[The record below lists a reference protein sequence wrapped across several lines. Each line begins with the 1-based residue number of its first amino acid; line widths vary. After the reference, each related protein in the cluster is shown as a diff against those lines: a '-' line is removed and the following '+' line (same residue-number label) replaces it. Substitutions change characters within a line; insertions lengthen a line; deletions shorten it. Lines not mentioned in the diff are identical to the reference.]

1 MIQSSL
7 YRALNKG
14 FDYQILACKDFKESE
29 LAKEVISY
37 FKPNTKAILFPEFRA
52 KKNDDLRSF
61 FEEFLQLLG
70 GLREFYQALENKQEA
85 IIIAPISALLHPLPK
100 KELLESFKITLL
112 EKYNL
117 KDLKDKL
124 FYYGYE
130 ILDLVEVEGEAS
142 FRGDI
147 VDIYAPNSKAYRL
160 SFFDTECES
169 IKEFDPTTQMSLKED
184 LLEIE
189 IPPTLFSLDEPSY
202 KDLKTKVEQSPL
214 NSFSK
219 DLTSFGLWFLGE
231 KANDLLHAYKSVIS
245 PKALEEIQELASLNE
260 LDCERFKSLKVL
272 ENAQGYEDLE
282 IHAHALEGFIALHSN
297 HKITLLAPNKTI
309 LDNVLGTIKKS
320 NMDNVL
326 GTIEK
331 SNMECVIAPFV
342 LNFKTPDGIFISL
355 NSFER
360 KKKRQKSKLALN
372 ELNPGEWVVHDDYG
386 VGVFSQLVQHSVL
399 GSKRDFLEIAY
410 LGEDKLL
417 LPVENLHLIARY
429 VAQSDSVPVKDRL
442 GKGSFLKL
450 KAKVRTKLLEIAGKI
465 IELAAERN
473 LILGKK
479 MDTHLAE
486 LEVFKSHAGF
496 EYTSDQEKAIAE
508 ISKDLSSKRVMDRLL
523 SGDVGF
529 GKTEVAMHAI
539 FCAFLNGF
547 QSVLVVPT
555 TLLAHQHFE
564 TLRARFE
571 NFGVKVARLD
581 RYASEKN
588 KLLKAV
594 ELGLIDVLVGTHA
607 ILGAKF
613 KNLGLVVVDEEHKF
627 GVKQKEALKELS
639 KSVHFLS
646 MSATPIPRTLNM
658 ALSQIKSISSLKTPP
673 TDRKPSRT
681 FLKEK
686 NDELLKE
693 IIYRELR
700 RNGQIFYI
708 HNHIASISKVK
719 TKLENLIP
727 KLKIA
732 ILHSQINAN
741 KSEEIMLEF
750 AKGNYQVLLCTSIV
764 ESGIHLPN
772 ANTIIID
779 NAQNFGLADLHQL
792 RGRVG
797 RGKKEGFCYFLIE
810 DQKSLNEQA
819 LKRLLALEKNS
830 YLGSGESIAYH
841 DLEIRGGGNLLGQD
855 QSGHI
860 KNIGYALYT
869 RMLEDAIYELSGGKK
884 RLEKSVEIQLGVS
897 AFLNPE
903 LIASDSLRL
912 DLYRRLSLC
921 ENVDE
926 VGQIHEE
933 IEDRFG
939 KIDDL
944 SAQFLQI
951 ITLKILAN
959 QLGILKLSNFNQNIT
974 LTYSDEKKESLK
986 APSKDDNDILETL
999 LKHLRAQ
1006 ISLKQR

>member
-14 FDYQILACKDFKESE
+14 FDYQILACKDFKESK

-37 FKPNTKAILFPEFRA
+37 FKPNIKAVLFPEFRA

-70 GLREFYQALENKQEA
+70 GLREFYQALENKQET

-147 VDIYAPNSKAYRL
+147 VDIYVPNSKAYRL

-169 IKEFDPTTQMSLKED
+169 IKELDPTTQMSLKED

-231 KANDLLHAYKSVIS
+231 KAQDLLSVYKSIIS
-245 PKALEEIQELASLNE
+245 PRALEEIQELASLNE
-260 LDCERFKSLKVL
+260 LDDERFKFLKVL

-309 LDNVLGTIKKS
+309 LDNAVS
-320 NMDNVL
+320 A
-326 GTIEK
+326 IEK
-331 SNMECVIAPFV
+331 SSMECVIAPFV
-342 LNFKTPDGIFISL
+342 LNFKTPDRIFISL

-360 KKKRQKSKLALN
+360 KKKYRKSKLALN
-372 ELNPGEWVVHDDYG
+372 ELNAGEWVVHDDYG

-479 MDTHLAE
+479 MDVHLAE

-508 ISKDLSSKRVMDRLL
+508 ISKDLSSHRVMDRLL

-547 QSVLVVPT
+547 QSALVVPT
-555 TLLAHQHFE
+555 TLLAHQHFK

-594 ELGLIDVLVGTHA
+594 GLGLVDVLVGTHA
-607 ILGAKF
+607 VLGAKF

-658 ALSQIKSISSLKTPP
+658 ALSQIKGISSLKTPP

-719 TKLENLIP
+719 TKLEELIP

-732 ILHSQINAN
+732 ILHSQINASE
-741 KSEEIMLEF
+741 SEEIMLEF

-921 ENVDE
+921 ENTDE

-959 QLGILKLSNFNQNIT
+959 QLGIIKLSNFNQNIT
-974 LTYSDEKKESLK
+974 ITYSDEKKESLK

-1006 ISLKQR
+1006 ISLKRR

>member
-7 YRALNKG
+7 YRALNKD

-37 FKPNTKAILFPEFRA
+37 FKPHIKAVLFPEFRA

-70 GLREFYQALENKQEA
+70 GLREFYQALENKQET

-169 IKEFDPTTQMSLKED
+169 IKELDPTTQMSLKED

-231 KANDLLHAYKSVIS
+231 KAQDLLSVYKSVIS
-245 PKALEEIQELASLNE
+245 PRALEEIQELASLNE
-260 LDCERFKSLKVL
+260 LDYERFKFLKVL

-309 LDNVLGTIKKS
+309 LDNAISAL
-320 NMDNVL
+320 
-326 GTIEK
+326 EK
-331 SNMECVIAPFV
+331 SSMECVIAPFV

-429 VAQSDSVPVKDRL
+429 VAQSDSVPAKDRL

-450 KAKVRTKLLEIAGKI
+450 KVKVRTKLLEIAGKI

-479 MDTHLAE
+479 MDVHLAE

-508 ISKDLSSKRVMDRLL
+508 ISKDLSSHRVMDRLL

-547 QSVLVVPT
+547 QSALVVPT

-594 ELGLIDVLVGTHA
+594 ELGLVDVLVGTHA

-658 ALSQIKSISSLKTPP
+658 ALSQIKGISSLKTPP

-741 KSEEIMLEF
+741 ESEEIMLEF

-921 ENVDE
+921 ENTDE

-959 QLGILKLSNFNQNIT
+959 QLGIIKLSNFNQNIT

-1006 ISLKQR
+1006 ISLKRR

>member
-37 FKPNTKAILFPEFRA
+37 FNPNTKAILFPEFRA

-70 GLREFYQALENKQEA
+70 GLREFYQALENKQET

-147 VDIYAPNSKAYRL
+147 VDIYIPNSKAYRL

-169 IKEFDPTTQMSLKED
+169 IKELDPTTQMSLKED

-245 PKALEEIQELASLNE
+245 PRALEEIQELASLNE
-260 LDCERFKSLKVL
+260 LDYERFKLLKVL

-309 LDNVLGTIKKS
+309 LDNVLGA
-320 NMDNVL
+320 
-326 GTIEK
+326 IEK
-331 SNMECVIAPFV
+331 SSIQCVIAPFV
-342 LNFKTPDGIFISL
+342 LNFKTPDRIFISL

-429 VAQSDSVPVKDRL
+429 VAQSDSVPIKDRL

-450 KAKVRTKLLEIAGKI
+450 KAKVKTKLLEIASKI

-547 QSVLVVPT
+547 QSALVVPT

-594 ELGLIDVLVGTHA
+594 ELGQVDALIGTHA
-607 ILGAKF
+607 ILGTKF

-658 ALSQIKSISSLKTPP
+658 ALSQIKGISSLKTPP

-693 IIYRELR
+693 IIHRELR

-830 YLGSGESIAYH
+830 YLGSGESVAYH

-959 QLGILKLSNFNQNIT
+959 QLGIIKLSNFNQNIT
-974 LTYSDEKKESLK
+974 ITYSDEKKESLK

-1006 ISLKQR
+1006 ISLKRR

>member
-14 FDYQILACKDFKESE
+14 FDYQILACKDFKESK

-37 FKPNTKAILFPEFRA
+37 FKPHTKAILFPEFRA

-70 GLREFYQALENKQEA
+70 GLREFYQALENKQET
-85 IIIAPISALLHPLPK
+85 IIVAPISALLHPLPK

-169 IKEFDPTTQMSLKED
+169 IKELDPTTQMSLKED
-184 LLEIE
+184 LSEIE

-231 KANDLLHAYKSVIS
+231 KAQDLLSVYKSVIS
-245 PKALEEIQELASLNE
+245 PRALEEIQELASLNE
-260 LDCERFKSLKVL
+260 LDYERFKFLKVL

-309 LDNVLGTIKKS
+309 LDNAISAL
-320 NMDNVL
+320 
-326 GTIEK
+326 EK
-331 SNMECVIAPFV
+331 SSMECVIAPFV

-429 VAQSDSVPVKDRL
+429 VAQSDSVPAKDRL

-450 KAKVRTKLLEIAGKI
+450 KVKVRTKLLEIAGKI

-479 MDTHLAE
+479 MDVHLAE

-508 ISKDLSSKRVMDRLL
+508 ISKDLSSHRVMDRLL

-547 QSVLVVPT
+547 QSALVVPT

-594 ELGLIDVLVGTHA
+594 ELGLVDVLVGTHA

-658 ALSQIKSISSLKTPP
+658 ALSQIKGISSLKTPP

-741 KSEEIMLEF
+741 ESEEIMLEF

-959 QLGILKLSNFNQNIT
+959 QLGIIKLSNFNQNIT
-974 LTYSDEKKESLK
+974 ITYSDEKKESLK

-1006 ISLKQR
+1006 ISLKRH

>member
-14 FDYQILACKDFKESE
+14 FDYQILACKDFKESR

-70 GLREFYQALENKQEA
+70 GLREFYQALENKQET

-147 VDIYAPNSKAYRL
+147 VDIYVPNSKAYRL

-189 IPPTLFSLDEPSY
+189 VPPTLFSLDEPSY

-231 KANDLLHAYKSVIS
+231 KAQDLLSVYKSVIS
-245 PKALEEIQELASLNE
+245 PRALEEIQELASLNE
-260 LDCERFKSLKVL
+260 LDCECFKFLKVL

-282 IHAHALEGFIALHSN
+282 IHAHALEGFIALHSH

-309 LDNVLGTIKKS
+309 LDNAIS
-320 NMDNVL
+320 A
-326 GTIEK
+326 IEK
-331 SNMECVIAPFV
+331 SSMECVIAPFV

-372 ELNPGEWVVHDDYG
+372 ELNLGEWVVHDDYG

-429 VAQSDSVPVKDRL
+429 VAQSDSVPAKDRL

-450 KAKVRTKLLEIAGKI
+450 KAKVRTKLLEIASKI

-479 MDTHLAE
+479 MDVHLAE

-508 ISKDLSSKRVMDRLL
+508 ISMDLSSKRVMDRLL

-547 QSVLVVPT
+547 QSALVVPT

-594 ELGLIDVLVGTHA
+594 ELGLVDVLVGTHA

-658 ALSQIKSISSLKTPP
+658 ALSQIKGISSLKTPP

-693 IIYRELR
+693 IIHRELR

-719 TKLENLIP
+719 TKLEELIP

-779 NAQNFGLADLHQL
+779 NVQNFGLADLHQL

-921 ENVDE
+921 EDVDE

-933 IEDRFG
+933 IEYRFG

-974 LTYSDEKKESLK
+974 LTYSDENKESLK

-1006 ISLKQR
+1006 ISLKRR

>member
-231 KANDLLHAYKSVIS
+231 KANDLLHTYKSIIS

-260 LDCERFKSLKVL
+260 LDGERFKSLKVL

-282 IHAHALEGFIALHSN
+282 IHAHALEGFIALHSH

-309 LDNVLGTIKKS
+309 LDNAISALERSSI
-320 NMDNVL
+320 
-326 GTIEK
+326 
-331 SNMECVIAPFV
+331 ECVIAPFV

-429 VAQSDSVPVKDRL
+429 VAQSDSVPAKDRL

-479 MDTHLAE
+479 MDVHLAE
-486 LEVFKSHAGF
+486 LEIFKSHAGF
-496 EYTSDQEKAIAE
+496 EYTSDQEKSIAE

-547 QSVLVVPT
+547 QSALVVPT

-594 ELGLIDVLVGTHA
+594 ELGLVDVLVGTHA
-607 ILGAKF
+607 ILGTKF

-658 ALSQIKSISSLKTPP
+658 ALSQIKGISSLKTPP

-693 IIYRELR
+693 IIHRELR

-719 TKLENLIP
+719 TKLEGLIP

-741 KSEEIMLEF
+741 ESEEIMLEF

-959 QLGILKLSNFNQNIT
+959 QLGIIKLSNFNQNIT
-974 LTYSDEKKESLK
+974 ITYSDEKKESLK

-1006 ISLKQR
+1006 ISLKRR

>member
-37 FKPNTKAILFPEFRA
+37 FKPNTKAVLFPEFRA

-70 GLREFYQALENKQEA
+70 DLREFYQALENKQET

-147 VDIYAPNSKAYRL
+147 VDIYVPNSKAYRL

-231 KANDLLHAYKSVIS
+231 KAQDLLSVYKSVIS
-245 PKALEEIQELASLNE
+245 PRALEEVQELASLNE
-260 LDCERFKSLKVL
+260 LDDERFKFLKVL

-309 LDNVLGTIKKS
+309 L
-320 NMDNVL
+320 DNVL

-399 GSKRDFLEIAY
+399 GNKRDFLEIAY

-450 KAKVRTKLLEIAGKI
+450 KAKVRTKLLEIASKI

-479 MDTHLAE
+479 MDVHLAE
-486 LEVFKSHAGF
+486 LEVFKSRAGF

-508 ISKDLSSKRVMDRLL
+508 ISKDLSSHRVMDRLL

-547 QSVLVVPT
+547 QSALVVPT

-581 RYASEKN
+581 RYIKTSEKN

-594 ELGLIDVLVGTHA
+594 ELGLVDVLVGTHA

-658 ALSQIKSISSLKTPP
+658 ALSQIKGISSLKTPP

-741 KSEEIMLEF
+741 ESEEIMLEF

-1006 ISLKQR
+1006 ISLKRR

>member
-14 FDYQILACKDFKESE
+14 FDYQILACKDFKESK

-37 FKPNTKAILFPEFRA
+37 FKPNIKAVLFPEFRA

-70 GLREFYQALENKQEA
+70 GLREFYQALENKQET

-147 VDIYAPNSKAYRL
+147 VDIYIPNSKAYRL

-231 KANDLLHAYKSVIS
+231 KAQDLLSVYKSVIS
-245 PKALEEIQELASLNE
+245 PRALEEIQELASLNE
-260 LDCERFKSLKVL
+260 LDGERFKLLKVL

-309 LDNVLGTIKKS
+309 LDNVLGALERS
-320 NMDNVL
+320 N
-326 GTIEK
+326 I
-331 SNMECVIAPFV
+331 ECVIAPFV

-429 VAQSDSVPVKDRL
+429 VAQSDSVPAKDRL

-450 KAKVRTKLLEIAGKI
+450 KAKVRTKLLEIASKI

-479 MDTHLAE
+479 MDVHLAE

-547 QSVLVVPT
+547 QSALVVPT

-594 ELGLIDVLVGTHA
+594 ELGQVDVLVGTHA

-658 ALSQIKSISSLKTPP
+658 ALSQIKGISSLKIPP

-693 IIYRELR
+693 IIHRELR

-719 TKLENLIP
+719 TKLEELIP

-741 KSEEIMLEF
+741 ESEEIMLEF

-959 QLGILKLSNFNQNIT
+959 QLGIIKLSNFNQNIT

-1006 ISLKQR
+1006 ISLKRR

>member
-14 FDYQILACKDFKESE
+14 FDYQILACKDFKESK

-37 FKPNTKAILFPEFRA
+37 FKPNIKAILFPEFRA

-70 GLREFYQALENKQEA
+70 ALREFYQALENKQEV

-147 VDIYAPNSKAYRL
+147 VDIYIPNSKAYRL
-160 SFFDTECES
+160 SFFDAECES
-169 IKEFDPTTQMSLKED
+169 IKELDPTTQMSLKED

-231 KANDLLHAYKSVIS
+231 KAQDLLSVYKGVIS
-245 PKALEEIQELASLNE
+245 PRALEEIQELASLNE
-260 LDCERFKSLKVL
+260 LDDERFKFLKVL

-297 HKITLLAPNKTI
+297 RKITLLAPNKTI
-309 LDNVLGTIKKS
+309 LDNAVSALDAGS
-320 NMDNVL
+320 
-326 GTIEK
+326 
-331 SNMECVIAPFV
+331 MECVIAPFV
-342 LNFKTPDGIFISL
+342 LNFKTPDRIFISL

-372 ELNPGEWVVHDDYG
+372 ELNAGEWVVHDDYG
-386 VGVFSQLVQHSVL
+386 VGVFSQLIQHSVL

-479 MDTHLAE
+479 MDVHLAE

-508 ISKDLSSKRVMDRLL
+508 ISRDLSSHRVMDRLL

-547 QSVLVVPT
+547 QSALVVPT

-581 RYASEKN
+581 RYIKTSEKN

-594 ELGLIDVLVGTHA
+594 ELGQVDALIGTHA

-613 KNLGLVVVDEEHKF
+613 KNLGLMVVDEEHKF

-658 ALSQIKSISSLKTPP
+658 ALSQIKGISSLKTPP

-719 TKLENLIP
+719 TKLEELIP

-732 ILHSQINAN
+732 ILHSQINASE
-741 KSEEIMLEF
+741 SEEIMLEF

-841 DLEIRGGGNLLGQD
+841 DLEIVGGGNLLGQD

-959 QLGILKLSNFNQNIT
+959 QLGIIKLSNFNQNIT

-999 LKHLRAQ
+999 LKHLHAQ
-1006 ISLKQR
+1006 ISLKRR

>member
-37 FKPNTKAILFPEFRA
+37 FKPNIKAVLFPEFRA

-70 GLREFYQALENKQEA
+70 GLREFYQALENKQEV

-130 ILDLVEVEGEAS
+130 IVDLVEVEGEAS

-184 LLEIE
+184 WLEIE

-202 KDLKTKVEQSPL
+202 KDLKAKVEQSPF

-219 DLTSFGLWFLGE
+219 DLISFGLWFLEE
-231 KANDLLHAYKSVIS
+231 KANDLLYAYKSVIS

-260 LDCERFKSLKVL
+260 LDCERFKLLKVL
-272 ENAQGYEDLE
+272 ENPQGYEDLE
-282 IHAHALEGFIALHSN
+282 IHVHALEGFIALHSN
-297 HKITLLAPNKTI
+297 RKITLLAPNKTI
-309 LDNVLGTIKKS
+309 LDNAVSAL
-320 NMDNVL
+320 
-326 GTIEK
+326 EK
-331 SNMECVIAPFV
+331 SNIECVIAPFV

-450 KAKVRTKLLEIAGKI
+450 KAKVRAKLLEIAGKI

-547 QSVLVVPT
+547 QSALVVPT

-581 RYASEKN
+581 RYASGKN

-594 ELGLIDVLVGTHA
+594 ELGLVDVLVGTHA
-607 ILGAKF
+607 VLGAKF

-658 ALSQIKSISSLKTPP
+658 ALSQIKGISSLKTPP

-719 TKLENLIP
+719 TNLEGLIP

-732 ILHSQINAN
+732 ILHSQISAN
-741 KSEEIMLEF
+741 ESEEIMLEF
-750 AKGNYQVLLCTSIV
+750 AKGSYQVLLCTSIV

-830 YLGSGESIAYH
+830 YLGSGESVAYH

-912 DLYRRLSLC
+912 DLYSRLSLC
-921 ENVDE
+921 ENTDE

-959 QLGILKLSNFNQNIT
+959 QLGIIKLSNFNQNIT
-974 LTYSDEKKESLK
+974 ITYSGEKKESLK

-1006 ISLKQR
+1006 ISLKRH

>member
-7 YRALNKG
+7 YGALNKG

-147 VDIYAPNSKAYRL
+147 VDIYVPNSKAYRL
-160 SFFDTECES
+160 SFFDMECES

-184 LLEIE
+184 LLGIE
-189 IPPTLFSLDEPSY
+189 IPPTLFSLNEQSY

-245 PKALEEIQELASLNE
+245 PKALEEIQELTSLNE
-260 LDCERFKSLKVL
+260 LDYERFKFLKIL
-272 ENAQGYEDLE
+272 ENPQGYEDLE
-282 IHAHALEGFIALHSN
+282 IHAHALESFIALHSN
-297 HKITLLAPNKTI
+297 RKITLLAPNKTI
-309 LDNVLGTIKKS
+309 LDNAISAL
-320 NMDNVL
+320 
-326 GTIEK
+326 EK
-331 SNMECVIAPFV
+331 SHIECVIAPFV

-372 ELNPGEWVVHDDYG
+372 ELNAGEWVVHDDYG

-429 VAQSDSVPVKDRL
+429 VAQSDSVPIKDRL

-450 KAKVRTKLLEIAGKI
+450 KAKVKTKLLEIAGKI

-486 LEVFKSHAGF
+486 LEVFKMHAGF

-508 ISKDLSSKRVMDRLL
+508 ILKDLSSKRVMDRLL

-547 QSVLVVPT
+547 QSALVVPT

-658 ALSQIKSISSLKTPP
+658 ALSQIKGISSLKIPP

-693 IIYRELR
+693 IIHRELR

-719 TKLENLIP
+719 TKLEDLIP

-732 ILHSQINAN
+732 ILHSQINAHE
-741 KSEEIMLEF
+741 SEEIMLEF

-884 RLEKSVEIQLGVS
+884 RLEKSVEIQLSVS

-921 ENVDE
+921 ENTDE

-959 QLGILKLSNFNQNIT
+959 QLGIIKLSNFNQNIT
-974 LTYSDEKKESLK
+974 ITYSDEKKESLK

-1006 ISLKQR
+1006 ISLKRH

>member
-70 GLREFYQALENKQEA
+70 GLREFYQVLENKQEA

-130 ILDLVEVEGEAS
+130 IVDLVEVEGEAS

-160 SFFDTECES
+160 SFFDMECES

-189 IPPTLFSLDEPSY
+189 IPPTLFSLNEQSY

-231 KANDLLHAYKSVIS
+231 KANDLLYAYKSVIS
-245 PKALEEIQELASLNE
+245 PRALEEIQELASLNE
-260 LDCERFKSLKVL
+260 LDGERFKFLKVL
-272 ENAQGYEDLE
+272 ENPQGYEDLE
-282 IHAHALEGFIALHSN
+282 IHAHALESFIALHSN

-309 LDNVLGTIKKS
+309 LDNAISAL
-320 NMDNVL
+320 
-326 GTIEK
+326 EK
-331 SNMECVIAPFV
+331 SHIECVIAPFV

-355 NSFER
+355 NSFEK

-372 ELNPGEWVVHDDYG
+372 ELNAGEWVVHDDYG

-429 VAQSDSVPVKDRL
+429 VAQSDSVPIKDRL

-450 KAKVRTKLLEIAGKI
+450 KAKVKTKLLEIASKI

-508 ISKDLSSKRVMDRLL
+508 ISKDLSSHKVMDRLL

-547 QSVLVVPT
+547 QSALVVPT

-658 ALSQIKSISSLKTPP
+658 ALSQIKGISSLKIPP

-719 TKLENLIP
+719 TKLEELIP

-741 KSEEIMLEF
+741 ESEEIMLEF

-884 RLEKSVEIQLGVS
+884 RLEKSVEIQLSVS

-903 LIASDSLRL
+903 LIGSDSLRL

-921 ENVDE
+921 ENIDE

-959 QLGILKLSNFNQNIT
+959 QLGIIKLSNFNQNIT
-974 LTYSDEKKESLK
+974 ITYSDEKKEGLK

-1006 ISLKQR
+1006 IPLKRH

>member
-29 LAKEVISY
+29 LAKEVINY

-202 KDLKTKVEQSPL
+202 KDLKAKVEQSPL

-219 DLTSFGLWFLGE
+219 DLTSFGLWFLDE
-231 KANDLLHAYKSVIS
+231 KAQDLLSVYKSIIS
-245 PKALEEIQELASLNE
+245 PRALEEIQELAGLNE
-260 LDCERFKSLKVL
+260 LNDERFKFLKVL

-282 IHAHALEGFIALHSN
+282 IHAHALEGFITLHSN
-297 HKITLLAPNKTI
+297 RKITLLAPNKTI
-309 LDNVLGTIKKS
+309 LDNAISTLERSSI
-320 NMDNVL
+320 
-326 GTIEK
+326 
-331 SNMECVIAPFV
+331 ECVIAPFV

-450 KAKVRTKLLEIAGKI
+450 KTKVRAKLLEIAGKI

-486 LEVFKSHAGF
+486 LEIFKSQAGF

-547 QSVLVVPT
+547 QSALVVPT

-564 TLRARFE
+564 TLRTRFE

-594 ELGLIDVLVGTHA
+594 ELGLVDALIGTHA

-658 ALSQIKSISSLKTPP
+658 ALSQIKGISSLKTPP

-732 ILHSQINAN
+732 ILHSQINAYE
-741 KSEEIMLEF
+741 SEEIMLEF

-810 DQKSLNEQA
+810 DQKSLNDQA

-959 QLGILKLSNFNQNIT
+959 QLGIIKLSNFNQNIT
-974 LTYSDEKKESLK
+974 ITYSDEHKESLK

-1006 ISLKQR
+1006 ISLK

>member
-7 YRALNKG
+7 YEALNKG

-160 SFFDTECES
+160 SFFDAECES

-189 IPPTLFSLDEPSY
+189 IPPTLFSLNEPSY

-231 KANDLLHAYKSVIS
+231 KAHDLLHAYKSVIS
-245 PKALEEIQELASLNE
+245 PKALEEIQELVSLNE
-260 LDCERFKSLKVL
+260 LDNERFKFLKVL

-282 IHAHALEGFIALHSN
+282 IHAHALESFIALHSN
-297 HKITLLAPNKTI
+297 RKITLLAPNKTI
-309 LDNVLGTIKKS
+309 LDNAISAL
-320 NMDNVL
+320 
-326 GTIEK
+326 EK
-331 SNMECVIAPFV
+331 SHIECVIAPFV

-372 ELNPGEWVVHDDYG
+372 ELNAGEWVVHDDYG

-410 LGEDKLL
+410 WGEDKLL

-429 VAQSDSVPVKDRL
+429 VAQSDSVPTKDRL

-450 KAKVRTKLLEIAGKI
+450 KAKVKTKLLEIAGKI

-479 MDTHLAE
+479 MDVHLAE

-547 QSVLVVPT
+547 QSALVVPT

-658 ALSQIKSISSLKTPP
+658 ALSQIKGISSLKIPP

-719 TKLENLIP
+719 TNLEELIP

-741 KSEEIMLEF
+741 ESEETMLEF
-750 AKGNYQVLLCTSIV
+750 AKGSYQVLLCTSIV

-884 RLEKSVEIQLGVS
+884 RLEKSVEIQLSVS

-921 ENVDE
+921 ENIDE

-944 SAQFLQI
+944 STQFLQI

-959 QLGILKLSNFNQNIT
+959 QLGIIKLSNFNQNIT
-974 LTYSDEKKESLK
+974 IAYSDEKKESLK

-999 LKHLRAQ
+999 LKHLHAQ
-1006 ISLKQR
+1006 ISLKWR

>member
-160 SFFDTECES
+160 SFFDMECES

-184 LLEIE
+184 LLEVE
-189 IPPTLFSLDEPSY
+189 IPPTLFSLNEQSY

-245 PKALEEIQELASLNE
+245 PRALEEIQELASLNE
-260 LDCERFKSLKVL
+260 LDNERFKFLKVL
-272 ENAQGYEDLE
+272 ENPQGYEDLE
-282 IHAHALEGFIALHSN
+282 IHAHALESFIALHSN
-297 HKITLLAPNKTI
+297 RKITLLAPNKTI
-309 LDNVLGTIKKS
+309 LDNAISAL
-320 NMDNVL
+320 
-326 GTIEK
+326 EK
-331 SNMECVIAPFV
+331 SHIECVIAPFV
-342 LNFKTPDGIFISL
+342 LNFKTPDEIFISL

-372 ELNPGEWVVHDDYG
+372 ELNAGEWVVHDDYG

-429 VAQSDSVPVKDRL
+429 VAQSDSVPTKDRL

-450 KAKVRTKLLEIAGKI
+450 KAKVKTKLLEIASKI

-547 QSVLVVPT
+547 QSALVVPT

-594 ELGLIDVLVGTHA
+594 ELGLVDVLVGTHA

-658 ALSQIKSISSLKTPP
+658 ALSQIKGISSLKIPP

-693 IIYRELR
+693 IIHRELR

-719 TKLENLIP
+719 TKLEDLIP

-732 ILHSQINAN
+732 ILHSQINAHE
-741 KSEEIMLEF
+741 SEEIMLEF

-810 DQKSLNEQA
+810 DQKNLNEQA

-884 RLEKSVEIQLGVS
+884 RLEKSVEIQLSVS

-921 ENVDE
+921 ENTDE

-959 QLGILKLSNFNQNIT
+959 QLGIIKLSNFNQNIIM
-974 LTYSDEKKESLK
+974 TYSDEKKESLK

-999 LKHLRAQ
+999 LKHLHAQ
-1006 ISLKQR
+1006 ISLKRH

>member
-7 YRALNKG
+7 YGALNKG
-14 FDYQILACKDFKESE
+14 FDYQILACKDFKESK

-70 GLREFYQALENKQEA
+70 GLREFYQALENKQET

-130 ILDLVEVEGEAS
+130 IVDLVEVEGEAS

-184 LLEIE
+184 WLEIE

-219 DLTSFGLWFLGE
+219 DLTSFGLWFLEE

-260 LDCERFKSLKVL
+260 LDGERFKFLEVL
-272 ENAQGYEDLE
+272 ENPQGYEDLE
-282 IHAHALEGFIALHSN
+282 IHVHALEGFIALHSN
-297 HKITLLAPNKTI
+297 RKITLLAPNKTI
-309 LDNVLGTIKKS
+309 LDNAISAL
-320 NMDNVL
+320 
-326 GTIEK
+326 EK
-331 SNMECVIAPFV
+331 SNIECVIAPFV

-410 LGEDKLL
+410 WGEDKLL

-429 VAQSDSVPVKDRL
+429 VAQSDSVPAKDRL

-547 QSVLVVPT
+547 QSTLVVPT

-564 TLRARFE
+564 TLRVRFE

-607 ILGAKF
+607 ILCAKF

-658 ALSQIKSISSLKTPP
+658 ALSQIKGISSLKTPP

-693 IIYRELR
+693 IIHRELR

-719 TKLENLIP
+719 TRLEDLIP

-732 ILHSQINAN
+732 ILHSQINAHE
-741 KSEEIMLEF
+741 SEEIMLEF

-921 ENVDE
+921 ENTDE

-959 QLGILKLSNFNQNIT
+959 QLGIIKLSNFNQNIT
-974 LTYSDEKKESLK
+974 ITYGDEKKESLK

-1006 ISLKQR
+1006 ISLKRR

>member
-14 FDYQILACKDFKESE
+14 FDYQILACKDFKESK

-37 FKPNTKAILFPEFRA
+37 FKPNIKAVLFPEFRA

-147 VDIYAPNSKAYRL
+147 VDIYIPNSKAYRL
-160 SFFDTECES
+160 SFFDAECES
-169 IKEFDPTTQMSLKED
+169 IKELDPTTQMSLKED

-231 KANDLLHAYKSVIS
+231 KAQDLLSVYKSVIS
-245 PKALEEIQELASLNE
+245 PRALEEIQELASLNE
-260 LDCERFKSLKVL
+260 LDDERFKFLKVL

-309 LDNVLGTIKKS
+309 LDNAISTLDT
-320 NMDNVL
+320 
-326 GTIEK
+326 

-342 LNFKTPDGIFISL
+342 LNFKTPNGIFISL

-372 ELNPGEWVVHDDYG
+372 ELNAGEWVVHDDYG

-496 EYTSDQEKAIAE
+496 EYTNDQEKAIAE
-508 ISKDLSSKRVMDRLL
+508 ISRDLSSHRVMDRLL

-547 QSVLVVPT
+547 QSALVVPT

-581 RYASEKN
+581 RYIKTSEKN

-594 ELGLIDVLVGTHA
+594 ELGLVDALIGTHA

-613 KNLGLVVVDEEHKF
+613 KNLGLMVVDEEHKF

-658 ALSQIKSISSLKTPP
+658 ALSQIKGISSLKTPP

-693 IIYRELR
+693 IIHRELR

-719 TKLENLIP
+719 TKLEELIP

-741 KSEEIMLEF
+741 ESEEVMLEF

-959 QLGILKLSNFNQNIT
+959 QLGIIKLSNFNQNIT
-974 LTYSDEKKESLK
+974 LTYNDEHKESLK

-999 LKHLRAQ
+999 LKHLHAQ
-1006 ISLKQR
+1006 ISLKRR

>member
-100 KELLESFKITLL
+100 KELLESFKITFL

-184 LLEIE
+184 LLEVE
-189 IPPTLFSLDEPSY
+189 IPPTLFSLNEQSY

-260 LDCERFKSLKVL
+260 LDNERFKFLKVL
-272 ENAQGYEDLE
+272 ENPQGYEDLE
-282 IHAHALEGFIALHSN
+282 IHAHALESFIALHSN
-297 HKITLLAPNKTI
+297 RKITLLAPNKTI
-309 LDNVLGTIKKS
+309 LDNAISAL
-320 NMDNVL
+320 
-326 GTIEK
+326 EK
-331 SNMECVIAPFV
+331 SHIECVIAPFV

-372 ELNPGEWVVHDDYG
+372 ELNAGEWVVHDDYG

-410 LGEDKLL
+410 WGEDKLL

-429 VAQSDSVPVKDRL
+429 VAQSDSVPTKDRL

-450 KAKVRTKLLEIAGKI
+450 KAKVKTKLLEIAGKI

-486 LEVFKSHAGF
+486 LEIFKSHAGF

-547 QSVLVVPT
+547 QSALVVPT

-607 ILGAKF
+607 IFCAKF

-658 ALSQIKSISSLKTPP
+658 ALSQIKGISSLKIPP

-693 IIYRELR
+693 IIHRELR

-719 TKLENLIP
+719 TKLEELIP

-732 ILHSQINAN
+732 ILHSQINAHE
-741 KSEEIMLEF
+741 SEGIMLEF

-884 RLEKSVEIQLGVS
+884 RLEKSVEIQLSVS

-921 ENVDE
+921 ENTDE

-959 QLGILKLSNFNQNIT
+959 QLGIIKLSNFNQNIT
-974 LTYSDEKKESLK
+974 ITYSDEKKESLK

-999 LKHLRAQ
+999 LKHLRTQ
-1006 ISLKQR
+1006 ISLKRH

>member
-169 IKEFDPTTQMSLKED
+169 IKEFDPITQMSLKED

-272 ENAQGYEDLE
+272 ENPQGYEDLE
-282 IHAHALEGFIALHSN
+282 IHAHALEGFIALHSH

-309 LDNVLGTIKKS
+309 LDNAISTL
-320 NMDNVL
+320 
-326 GTIEK
+326 EK
-331 SNMECVIAPFV
+331 SHIECVIAPFV

-429 VAQSDSVPVKDRL
+429 VAQSDSVPTKDRL

-450 KAKVRTKLLEIAGKI
+450 KAKVKTKLLEIASKI

-479 MDTHLAE
+479 MDVHLAE

-508 ISKDLSSKRVMDRLL
+508 ISKDLSSHRVMDRLL

-547 QSVLVVPT
+547 QSALVVPT

-658 ALSQIKSISSLKTPP
+658 ALSQIKGISSLKTPP

-719 TKLENLIP
+719 TKLEELIP

-741 KSEEIMLEF
+741 ESEEIMLEF
-750 AKGNYQVLLCTSIV
+750 AKGSYQVLLCTSIV

-921 ENVDE
+921 ENTDE

-959 QLGILKLSNFNQNIT
+959 QLGIIKLSNFNQNIT
-974 LTYSDEKKESLK
+974 ITYSDEKKESLK

-1006 ISLKQR
+1006 ISLKRR

>member
-14 FDYQILACKDFKESE
+14 FDYQILACKDFKESK
-29 LAKEVISY
+29 LAKEVINY
-37 FKPNTKAILFPEFRA
+37 FKPNTKAVLFPEFRA

-70 GLREFYQALENKQEA
+70 GLREFYQALENKQEV

-160 SFFDTECES
+160 SFFDAECES
-169 IKEFDPTTQMSLKED
+169 IKELDPTTQMSLKED

-189 IPPTLFSLDEPSY
+189 IPPTLFSLNEQSY

-219 DLTSFGLWFLGE
+219 DLTSFGLWFLEE
-231 KANDLLHAYKSVIS
+231 KANDLLHAHKSVIS
-245 PKALEEIQELASLNE
+245 PRALEEIQELASLNE
-260 LDCERFKSLKVL
+260 LDGERFTFLKVL
-272 ENAQGYEDLE
+272 ENPQGYEDLE

-309 LDNVLGTIKKS
+309 LDNVLGA
-320 NMDNVL
+320 
-326 GTIEK
+326 IEK
-331 SNMECVIAPFV
+331 SSMECVIAPFV

-486 LEVFKSHAGF
+486 LEIFKSHAGF

-508 ISKDLSSKRVMDRLL
+508 ISKDLSSNRVMDRLL

-547 QSVLVVPT
+547 QSALVVPT

-594 ELGLIDVLVGTHA
+594 ELGLVDVLVGTHA

-658 ALSQIKSISSLKTPP
+658 ALSQIKGISSLKTPP

-719 TKLENLIP
+719 TKLEDLIP

-741 KSEEIMLEF
+741 ESEEIMLEF

-830 YLGSGESIAYH
+830 YLGSGESVAYH

-921 ENVDE
+921 ENTDE
-926 VGQIHEE
+926 VGQIHGE

-959 QLGILKLSNFNQNIT
+959 QLGIIKLSNFNQNIT
-974 LTYSDEKKESLK
+974 ITYSDEKKESLK

-1006 ISLKQR
+1006 ISLKRR

>member
-7 YRALNKG
+7 YGALNKG

-147 VDIYAPNSKAYRL
+147 VDIYVPNSKAYRL

-189 IPPTLFSLDEPSY
+189 IPPTLFSLNEQSY

-260 LDCERFKSLKVL
+260 LDGERFKFLKIL
-272 ENAQGYEDLE
+272 ENLQGYEDLE
-282 IHAHALEGFIALHSN
+282 IHTHALESFIALHSN
-297 HKITLLAPNKTI
+297 RKITLLAPNKTI
-309 LDNVLGTIKKS
+309 LDNAISTL
-320 NMDNVL
+320 
-326 GTIEK
+326 EK
-331 SNMECVIAPFV
+331 SHIECVIAPFV

-372 ELNPGEWVVHDDYG
+372 ELNAGEWVVHDDYG
-386 VGVFSQLVQHSVL
+386 VGVFSQLVQHSIL

-429 VAQSDSVPVKDRL
+429 VAQSDSVPIKDRL

-450 KAKVRTKLLEIAGKI
+450 KAKVKTKLLEIASKI

-547 QSVLVVPT
+547 QSALVVPT

-658 ALSQIKSISSLKTPP
+658 ALSQIKGISSLKIPP

-693 IIYRELR
+693 IIHRELR

-708 HNHIASISKVK
+708 HNHIASISKAK
-719 TKLENLIP
+719 TKLEDLIP

-732 ILHSQINAN
+732 ILHSQISAHE
-741 KSEEIMLEF
+741 SEEIMLEF

-884 RLEKSVEIQLGVS
+884 RLEKSVEIQLSVS

-921 ENVDE
+921 ENTDE

-959 QLGILKLSNFNQNIT
+959 QLGIIKLSNFNQNIT
-974 LTYSDEKKESLK
+974 ITYSDEKKESLK

-1006 ISLKQR
+1006 IPLKRH

>member
-117 KDLKDKL
+117 KDLKEKL

-160 SFFDTECES
+160 SFFDMECES

-189 IPPTLFSLDEPSY
+189 ISPTLFSLNKQSY

-260 LDCERFKSLKVL
+260 LDNERFKFLKVL
-272 ENAQGYEDLE
+272 ENPQGYEDLE
-282 IHAHALEGFIALHSN
+282 IHAHALEGFMALHSN
-297 HKITLLAPNKTI
+297 RKITLLAPNKTI
-309 LDNVLGTIKKS
+309 LDNAISTL
-320 NMDNVL
+320 
-326 GTIEK
+326 EK
-331 SNMECVIAPFV
+331 SHIECVIAPFV

-372 ELNPGEWVVHDDYG
+372 ELNAGEWVVHDDYG

-429 VAQSDSVPVKDRL
+429 VAQSDSVPTKDRL

-450 KAKVRTKLLEIAGKI
+450 KAKVKTKLLEIASKI
-465 IELAAERN
+465 VELAAERN

-496 EYTSDQEKAIAE
+496 EYTSDQEEAIAE

-547 QSVLVVPT
+547 QSALVVPT

-594 ELGLIDVLVGTHA
+594 ELGLVDVLVGTHA

-658 ALSQIKSISSLKTPP
+658 ALSQIKGISSLKIPP

-693 IIYRELR
+693 IIHRELR

-719 TKLENLIP
+719 TKLEDLIP

-741 KSEEIMLEF
+741 ESEEIMLEF

-884 RLEKSVEIQLGVS
+884 RLEKSVEIQLSVS
-897 AFLNPE
+897 SFLNPE
-903 LIASDSLRL
+903 LIGSDSLRL

-921 ENVDE
+921 ENTDE

-959 QLGILKLSNFNQNIT
+959 QLGIIKLSNFNQNIT
-974 LTYSDEKKESLK
+974 ITYSDEKKESLK

-999 LKHLRAQ
+999 LKHLHTQ
-1006 ISLKQR
+1006 ISLKRH

>member
-160 SFFDTECES
+160 SFFDMECES

-189 IPPTLFSLDEPSY
+189 IPPTLFSLNEQSY
-202 KDLKTKVEQSPL
+202 KDLQTKVEQSPL

-260 LDCERFKSLKVL
+260 LDGERFKFLKVL
-272 ENAQGYEDLE
+272 ENPQGYEDLE
-282 IHAHALEGFIALHSN
+282 IHAHALESFIALHSN
-297 HKITLLAPNKTI
+297 RKITLLAPNKTI
-309 LDNVLGTIKKS
+309 LDNAISAL
-320 NMDNVL
+320 
-326 GTIEK
+326 EK
-331 SNMECVIAPFV
+331 SHIECVIAPFV

-372 ELNPGEWVVHDDYG
+372 ELNAGEWVVHDDYG

-410 LGEDKLL
+410 WGEDKLL

-429 VAQSDSVPVKDRL
+429 VAQSDSVPTKDRL

-450 KAKVRTKLLEIAGKI
+450 KAKVKTKLLEIAGKI

-547 QSVLVVPT
+547 QSALVVPT

-594 ELGLIDVLVGTHA
+594 GLGLIDVLVGTHA
-607 ILGAKF
+607 ILGTKF

-658 ALSQIKSISSLKTPP
+658 ALSQIKGISSLKIPP

-693 IIYRELR
+693 IIHRELR

-719 TKLENLIP
+719 TKLEDLIP

-732 ILHSQINAN
+732 ILHSQISAHE
-741 KSEEIMLEF
+741 SEEIMLEF

-779 NAQNFGLADLHQL
+779 NVQNFGLADLHQL

-884 RLEKSVEIQLGVS
+884 RLEKSVEIQLSVS

-921 ENVDE
+921 ENIDE

-959 QLGILKLSNFNQNIT
+959 QLGIIKLSNFNQNIT
-974 LTYSDEKKESLK
+974 IAYSDEKKESLK

-999 LKHLRAQ
+999 LKHLRTQ
-1006 ISLKQR
+1006 ISLKRH

>member
-7 YRALNKG
+7 YGALNKG

-37 FKPNTKAILFPEFRA
+37 FKPNIKAILFPEFRA

-184 LLEIE
+184 LLEVE
-189 IPPTLFSLDEPSY
+189 IPPTLFSLNEQSY

-260 LDCERFKSLKVL
+260 LDGERFKFLKVL
-272 ENAQGYEDLE
+272 ENPQGYEDLE
-282 IHAHALEGFIALHSN
+282 IHAHALESFIALHSN
-297 HKITLLAPNKTI
+297 RKITLLAPNKTI
-309 LDNVLGTIKKS
+309 LDNAIS
-320 NMDNVL
+320 AF
-326 GTIEK
+326 EK
-331 SNMECVIAPFV
+331 SHIECVIAPFV

-372 ELNPGEWVVHDDYG
+372 ELNAGEWVVHDDYG

-429 VAQSDSVPVKDRL
+429 VAQSDSVPTKDRL

-450 KAKVRTKLLEIAGKI
+450 KAKVKTKLLEIASKI

-479 MDTHLAE
+479 MDTHLVE

-539 FCAFLNGF
+539 FCTFLNGF
-547 QSVLVVPT
+547 QSALVVPT

-588 KLLKAV
+588 KLLKAI
-594 ELGLIDVLVGTHA
+594 ELGLVDVLVGTHA
-607 ILGAKF
+607 IFCAKF

-658 ALSQIKSISSLKTPP
+658 ALSQIKGISSLKIPP

-693 IIYRELR
+693 IIHRELR

-708 HNHIASISKVK
+708 HNHIASISKIK
-719 TKLENLIP
+719 TKLEDLIP

-732 ILHSQINAN
+732 ILHSQINAHE
-741 KSEEIMLEF
+741 SEEIMLEF

-810 DQKSLNEQA
+810 DQKSLNEQV

-884 RLEKSVEIQLGVS
+884 RLEKSVEIQLSVS

-921 ENVDE
+921 ENTDE

-959 QLGILKLSNFNQNIT
+959 QLGIIKLSNFNQNIT
-974 LTYSDEKKESLK
+974 ITYSDEKKESLK

-999 LKHLRAQ
+999 LKHLHAQ
-1006 ISLKQR
+1006 ISLKRH

>member
-7 YRALNKG
+7 YRALNEG
-14 FDYQILACKDFKESE
+14 FDYQILACKDFKESK
-29 LAKEVISY
+29 LAKEVINY
-37 FKPNTKAILFPEFRA
+37 FKPNIKAVLFPEFRA

-70 GLREFYQALENKQEA
+70 GLREFYQALENKQET

-147 VDIYAPNSKAYRL
+147 VDIYIPNSKAYRL

-245 PKALEEIQELASLNE
+245 PRALEEIQELAGLNE
-260 LDCERFKSLKVL
+260 LNYERFKFLKVL

-309 LDNVLGTIKKS
+309 LDNAISAL
-320 NMDNVL
+320 
-326 GTIEK
+326 EK
-331 SNMECVIAPFV
+331 SSMECVIAPFV

-429 VAQSDSVPVKDRL
+429 VAQSDSVPAKDRL

-450 KAKVRTKLLEIAGKI
+450 KAKVRAKLLEIAGKI

-479 MDTHLAE
+479 MDVHLAE

-508 ISKDLSSKRVMDRLL
+508 ISKDLSSHRVMDRLL

-547 QSVLVVPT
+547 QSALVVPT

-581 RYASEKN
+581 RYIKTSEKN

-594 ELGLIDVLVGTHA
+594 ELGLVDALIGTHA
-607 ILGAKF
+607 ILGTKF
-613 KNLGLVVVDEEHKF
+613 KNLGLMVVDEEHKF

-658 ALSQIKSISSLKTPP
+658 ALSQIKGISSLKTPP

-719 TKLENLIP
+719 TKLEELIP

-741 KSEEIMLEF
+741 ESEEIMLEF

-810 DQKSLNEQA
+810 DQKSLNEQT

-959 QLGILKLSNFNQNIT
+959 QLGIIKLSNFNQNIT
-974 LTYSDEKKESLK
+974 LTYNDENKESLK

-1006 ISLKQR
+1006 ISLKRR

>member
-14 FDYQILACKDFKESE
+14 FDYQILACKDFKESK

-37 FKPNTKAILFPEFRA
+37 FKPNIKAVLFPEFRA

-70 GLREFYQALENKQEA
+70 GLREFYQALENKQET

-117 KDLKDKL
+117 KELKDKL

-189 IPPTLFSLDEPSY
+189 IPPTLFSLDESSY

-260 LDCERFKSLKVL
+260 LDCERFKFLKVL

-282 IHAHALEGFIALHSN
+282 IHAHALEGFIALHSH

-309 LDNVLGTIKKS
+309 LDNVLGA
-320 NMDNVL
+320 
-326 GTIEK
+326 IEK
-331 SNMECVIAPFV
+331 SSIECVIAPFV

-429 VAQSDSVPVKDRL
+429 VAQSDSVPAKDRL

-479 MDTHLAE
+479 MDVHLAE

-547 QSVLVVPT
+547 QSALVVPT

-594 ELGLIDVLVGTHA
+594 ELGLVDVLVGTHA

-658 ALSQIKSISSLKTPP
+658 ALSQIKGISSLKTPP

-719 TKLENLIP
+719 TKLEELIP

-884 RLEKSVEIQLGVS
+884 RLEKRVEIQLGVS

-959 QLGILKLSNFNQNIT
+959 QLGIIKLSNFNQNIT
-974 LTYSDEKKESLK
+974 ITYSDEKKESLK

-1006 ISLKQR
+1006 ISLKRR

>member
-14 FDYQILACKDFKESE
+14 FDYQILACKDFKESK

-37 FKPNTKAILFPEFRA
+37 FKPNIKAILFPEFRA

-70 GLREFYQALENKQEA
+70 GLREFYQALENKQET

-169 IKEFDPTTQMSLKED
+169 IKELDPTTQMSLKED

-189 IPPTLFSLDEPSY
+189 IPPTLFSLDESSY

-231 KANDLLHAYKSVIS
+231 KANDLLHTYKSIIS

-260 LDCERFKSLKVL
+260 LDCERFKFLKVL

-309 LDNVLGTIKKS
+309 LDNVISALERS
-320 NMDNVL
+320 N
-326 GTIEK
+326 I
-331 SNMECVIAPFV
+331 ECVIAPFV

-372 ELNPGEWVVHDDYG
+372 ELNAGEWVVHDDYG

-450 KAKVRTKLLEIAGKI
+450 KAKVRTKLLEIASKI

-479 MDTHLAE
+479 MDVHLAE
-486 LEVFKSHAGF
+486 WEVFKSHAGF

-508 ISKDLSSKRVMDRLL
+508 ISKDLSSHRVMDRLL

-547 QSVLVVPT
+547 QSALVVPT

-564 TLRARFE
+564 TLRTRFE

-594 ELGLIDVLVGTHA
+594 ELGLVDALIGTHA

-658 ALSQIKSISSLKTPP
+658 ALSQIKGISSLKTPP

-693 IIYRELR
+693 IIHRELR

-741 KSEEIMLEF
+741 ESEEIMLEF

-884 RLEKSVEIQLGVS
+884 RLEKSVEIQLSVS

-959 QLGILKLSNFNQNIT
+959 QLGIIKLSNFNQNIT
-974 LTYSDEKKESLK
+974 LTYNDEHKESLK

-1006 ISLKQR
+1006 ISLKRR

>member
-117 KDLKDKL
+117 EDLKDKL

-160 SFFDTECES
+160 SFFDMECES

-184 LLEIE
+184 LLEVE
-189 IPPTLFSLDEPSY
+189 IPPTLFSLNEQSY

-245 PKALEEIQELASLNE
+245 PRALEEIQELASLNE
-260 LDCERFKSLKVL
+260 LDGERFKFLKVL
-272 ENAQGYEDLE
+272 ENPQGYEDLG
-282 IHAHALEGFIALHSN
+282 IHAHALESFIALHSN
-297 HKITLLAPNKTI
+297 RKITLLAPNKTI
-309 LDNVLGTIKKS
+309 LDNAISVL
-320 NMDNVL
+320 
-326 GTIEK
+326 EK
-331 SNMECVIAPFV
+331 SHIECVIAPFV

-372 ELNPGEWVVHDDYG
+372 ELNTGEWVVHDDYG

-429 VAQSDSVPVKDRL
+429 VAQSDSVPTKDRL

-450 KAKVRTKLLEIAGKI
+450 KAKVKTKLLEIASKI

-486 LEVFKSHAGF
+486 LEIFKSHAGF

-508 ISKDLSSKRVMDRLL
+508 ISKDLSSNRVMDRLL

-547 QSVLVVPT
+547 QSALVVPT

-581 RYASEKN
+581 RYANEKN

-607 ILGAKF
+607 ILGTKF

-658 ALSQIKSISSLKTPP
+658 ALSQIKGISSLKIPP

-693 IIYRELR
+693 IIHRELR

-719 TKLENLIP
+719 TKLEDLIP

-732 ILHSQINAN
+732 ILHSQINAHE
-741 KSEEIMLEF
+741 SEEIMLEF

-884 RLEKSVEIQLGVS
+884 RLEKSVEIQLSVS

-921 ENVDE
+921 ENIDE

-944 SAQFLQI
+944 SVQFLQI

-959 QLGILKLSNFNQNIT
+959 QLGIIKLSNFNQNIT
-974 LTYSDEKKESLK
+974 ITYSDEKKESLK

-1006 ISLKQR
+1006 ISLKRH

>member
-14 FDYQILACKDFKESE
+14 FDYQILACKDLKESE

-70 GLREFYQALENKQEA
+70 GLREFYQALENKQET

-130 ILDLVEVEGEAS
+130 IVDLVEVEGEAS

-169 IKEFDPTTQMSLKED
+169 IKELDPTTQMSLKED

-189 IPPTLFSLDEPSY
+189 IPPTLFSLDESSY
-202 KDLKTKVEQSPL
+202 KDLKTKVEQSPF

-219 DLTSFGLWFLGE
+219 DLTSFGLWFLEE

-272 ENAQGYEDLE
+272 ENPQGYEDLE
-282 IHAHALEGFIALHSN
+282 IHAHALESFITLHSN
-297 HKITLLAPNKTI
+297 RKITLLASNKTI
-309 LDNVLGTIKKS
+309 LDNAVSALERS
-320 NMDNVL
+320 N
-326 GTIEK
+326 I
-331 SNMECVIAPFV
+331 ECVIAPFV

-410 LGEDKLL
+410 WGEDKLL

-429 VAQSDSVPVKDRL
+429 VAQSDSVPIKDRL

-450 KAKVRTKLLEIAGKI
+450 KAKVRAKLLEIAGKI

-479 MDTHLAE
+479 METHLAE

-581 RYASEKN
+581 RYTSGKN

-658 ALSQIKSISSLKTPP
+658 ALSQIKGISSLKTPP

-719 TKLENLIP
+719 TKLEDLIP

-732 ILHSQINAN
+732 ILHSQISAN
-741 KSEEIMLEF
+741 ESEEIMLEF
-750 AKGNYQVLLCTSIV
+750 AKESYQVLLCTSIV

-897 AFLNPE
+897 TFLNPE

-921 ENVDE
+921 ENTDE

-959 QLGILKLSNFNQNIT
+959 QLGIIKLSNFNQNIT
-974 LTYSDEKKESLK
+974 ITYGGEKKESLK

-1006 ISLKQR
+1006 ISLKRR

>member
-37 FKPNTKAILFPEFRA
+37 FKPNIKAVLFPEFRA

-70 GLREFYQALENKQEA
+70 GLREFYQALENKQET

-231 KANDLLHAYKSVIS
+231 KAQDLLSVYKSIIS
-245 PKALEEIQELASLNE
+245 PRALEEIQELASLNE
-260 LDCERFKSLKVL
+260 LDCERFKFLKVL

-297 HKITLLAPNKTI
+297 RKITLLAPNKTI
-309 LDNVLGTIKKS
+309 LNNAISALERS
-320 NMDNVL
+320 
-326 GTIEK
+326 
-331 SNMECVIAPFV
+331 SMECVIAPFV

-429 VAQSDSVPVKDRL
+429 VAQSDSVPAKDRL

-547 QSVLVVPT
+547 QSALVVPT

-594 ELGLIDVLVGTHA
+594 ELGQVDALIGTHA

-658 ALSQIKSISSLKTPP
+658 ALSQIKGISSLKTPP

-719 TKLENLIP
+719 TKLEGLIP

-732 ILHSQINAN
+732 ILHSQINAYE
-741 KSEEIMLEF
+741 SEEIMLEF

-921 ENVDE
+921 ENTDE

-959 QLGILKLSNFNQNIT
+959 QLGIIKLSNFNQNIT
-974 LTYSDEKKESLK
+974 ITYSDEKKESLK

-999 LKHLRAQ
+999 LKHLRTQ
-1006 ISLKQR
+1006 ISLKRR

>member
-7 YRALNKG
+7 YKALNKG
-14 FDYQILACKDFKESE
+14 FDYQILACKDFKESK

-70 GLREFYQALENKQEA
+70 GLREFYQALENKQEV

-160 SFFDTECES
+160 SFFDMECES

-189 IPPTLFSLDEPSY
+189 IPPTLFSLNEQSY

-245 PKALEEIQELASLNE
+245 PKALEEIQELTSLNE
-260 LDCERFKSLKVL
+260 LDGERFKFLKVL
-272 ENAQGYEDLE
+272 ENPQGYEDLE
-282 IHAHALEGFIALHSN
+282 IHAHALESFIALHSN
-297 HKITLLAPNKTI
+297 RKITLLAPNKTI
-309 LDNVLGTIKKS
+309 LDNAISAL
-320 NMDNVL
+320 
-326 GTIEK
+326 EK
-331 SNMECVIAPFV
+331 SHIECVIAPFV

-372 ELNPGEWVVHDDYG
+372 ELNAGEWVVHDDYG

-410 LGEDKLL
+410 WGEDKLL

-450 KAKVRTKLLEIAGKI
+450 KAKVKTKLLEIAGKI

-486 LEVFKSHAGF
+486 LEIFKSHAGF

-547 QSVLVVPT
+547 QSALVVPT

-658 ALSQIKSISSLKTPP
+658 VLSQIKGISSLKIPP

-681 FLKEK
+681 FLKGK

-693 IIYRELR
+693 IIHRELR

-719 TKLENLIP
+719 TKLEDLIP

-732 ILHSQINAN
+732 ILHSQISAHE
-741 KSEEIMLEF
+741 SEEIMLEF

-884 RLEKSVEIQLGVS
+884 RLEKSVEIQLSVS

-921 ENVDE
+921 ENIDE

-944 SAQFLQI
+944 STQFLQI

-959 QLGILKLSNFNQNIT
+959 QLGIIKLSNFNQNIT
-974 LTYSDEKKESLK
+974 IAYSDEKKESLK

-999 LKHLRAQ
+999 LKHLHAQ
-1006 ISLKQR
+1006 ISLKWR

>member
-1 MIQSSL
+1 MIQSIL

-14 FDYQILACKDFKESE
+14 FDHQILACKDFKESQ

-37 FKPNTKAILFPEFRA
+37 VKPHIKAILFPEFRA

-61 FEEFLQLLG
+61 FEEFLHLLG
-70 GLREFYQALENKQEA
+70 ALREFYQALENKQEA

-112 EKYNL
+112 EKYDL
-117 KDLKDKL
+117 KALKDKL

-130 ILDLVEVEGEAS
+130 ILDLVEVEGEVS

-169 IKEFDPTTQMSLKED
+169 IKEFDPITQMSLKEE

-189 IPPTLFSLDEPSY
+189 IPPMLFSLDEQSY
-202 KDLKTKVEQSPL
+202 QNLQTKVKQSPL

-219 DLTSFGLWFLGE
+219 DLASFGLWFLDE
-231 KANDLLHAYKSVIS
+231 KAQDLLSVYKSIIS
-245 PKALEEIQELASLNE
+245 PKALEEIQELVSLNE
-260 LDCERFKSLKVL
+260 LDCERFKPLKTL
-272 ENAQGYEDLE
+272 ETHQGYEDLE
-282 IHAHALEGFIALHSN
+282 IHARAMESFIALHSN
-297 HKITLLAPNKTI
+297 RKITLLAPNKTI
-309 LDNVLGTIKKS
+309 LDNALGALERSHIQ
-320 NMDNVL
+320 
-326 GTIEK
+326 
-331 SNMECVIAPFV
+331 CVIAPFV
-342 LNFKTPDGIFISL
+342 LNFKTPDEIFISL

-372 ELNPGEWVVHDDYG
+372 ELNAGEWVVHDDYG

-429 VAQSDSVPVKDRL
+429 VAQSDSVPTKDRL

-450 KAKVRTKLLEIAGKI
+450 KAKVRTKLLEIASKI

-479 MDTHLAE
+479 METHLAE
-486 LEVFKSHAGF
+486 LEIFKTHAGF

-508 ISKDLSSKRVMDRLL
+508 ISKDLSSHRVMDRLL

-547 QSVLVVPT
+547 QSALVVPT

-581 RYASEKN
+581 RYVSEKN

-594 ELGLIDVLVGTHA
+594 ESGLVDALVGTHA

-613 KNLGLVVVDEEHKF
+613 KNLGLMVVDEEHKF

-658 ALSQIKSISSLKTPP
+658 ALSQIKGISSLKTPP

-693 IIYRELR
+693 IIHRELR

-719 TKLENLIP
+719 KELENLIP

-741 KSEEIMLEF
+741 ESEEIMLEF

-810 DQKSLNEQA
+810 DQKSLSDQA

-884 RLEKSVEIQLGVS
+884 RLEKSVEIQLSVS

-939 KIDDL
+939 KMDAL
-944 SAQFLQI
+944 SEQFLQI

-959 QLGILKLSNFNQNIT
+959 ELGILKLSNFNQNIT
-974 LTYSDEKKESLK
+974 IAYSDENKESLK

-999 LKHLRAQ
+999 LKHLRTQ
-1006 ISLKQR
+1006 ISLKRH

>member
-37 FKPNTKAILFPEFRA
+37 FKPNIKAILFPEFRA

-70 GLREFYQALENKQEA
+70 GLREFYQALENKQEV

-169 IKEFDPTTQMSLKED
+169 IKELDPTTQMSLKED

-202 KDLKTKVEQSPL
+202 KVLKTKVEQSPL

-231 KANDLLHAYKSVIS
+231 KAQDLLSVYKSTIS
-245 PKALEEIQELASLNE
+245 PRALEEIQELASLNE
-260 LDCERFKSLKVL
+260 LDCERFKLLKVL

-309 LDNVLGTIKKS
+309 LDNVLGALDASHIQ
-320 NMDNVL
+320 
-326 GTIEK
+326 
-331 SNMECVIAPFV
+331 CVIAPFV

-372 ELNPGEWVVHDDYG
+372 ELNAGEWVVHDDYG

-450 KAKVRTKLLEIAGKI
+450 KAKVRTKLLEIASKI

-479 MDTHLAE
+479 MDVHLAE

-508 ISKDLSSKRVMDRLL
+508 ISKDLSSHRVMDRLL

-539 FCAFLNGF
+539 FCTFLNGF
-547 QSVLVVPT
+547 QSALVVPT

-564 TLRARFE
+564 TLRVRFE
-571 NFGVKVARLD
+571 KFGVKVARLD
-581 RYASEKN
+581 RYVSEKN

-594 ELGLIDVLVGTHA
+594 ELGQVDALIGTHA

-658 ALSQIKSISSLKTPP
+658 ALSQIKGISSLKTPP

-693 IIYRELR
+693 IIHRELR

-741 KSEEIMLEF
+741 ESEEIMLEF

-921 ENVDE
+921 ENVDD

-959 QLGILKLSNFNQNIT
+959 QLGIIKLSNFNQNIT
-974 LTYSDEKKESLK
+974 LTYNDEHKESLK

-1006 ISLKQR
+1006 ISLKRR

>member
-7 YRALNKG
+7 YGALNKG

-147 VDIYAPNSKAYRL
+147 VDIYVPNSKAYRL

-189 IPPTLFSLDEPSY
+189 IPPTLFSLNEQSY

-260 LDCERFKSLKVL
+260 LDGERFKFLKVL
-272 ENAQGYEDLE
+272 ENPQGYEDLE
-282 IHAHALEGFIALHSN
+282 IHVHALESFIALHSN
-297 HKITLLAPNKTI
+297 RKITLLAPNKTI
-309 LDNVLGTIKKS
+309 LDNAISAL
-320 NMDNVL
+320 
-326 GTIEK
+326 EK
-331 SNMECVIAPFV
+331 SNIECVIAPFV

-429 VAQSDSVPVKDRL
+429 VAQSDSVPAKDRL

-450 KAKVRTKLLEIAGKI
+450 KAKVKTKLLEIASKI

-479 MDTHLAE
+479 MDVHLAE

-547 QSVLVVPT
+547 QSALVVPT

-658 ALSQIKSISSLKTPP
+658 ALSQIKGISSLKIPP

-693 IIYRELR
+693 IIHRELR

-719 TKLENLIP
+719 TKLEDLIP

-732 ILHSQINAN
+732 ILHSQISAHE
-741 KSEEIMLEF
+741 SEETMLEF

-884 RLEKSVEIQLGVS
+884 RLEKSVEIQLSVS

-903 LIASDSLRL
+903 LIGSDSLRL

-921 ENVDE
+921 ENTDE

-959 QLGILKLSNFNQNIT
+959 QLGIIKLSNFNQNIT
-974 LTYSDEKKESLK
+974 ITYSDEKKESLK

-1006 ISLKQR
+1006 ISLKRH

>member
-1 MIQSSL
+1 MVQSSL

-37 FKPNTKAILFPEFRA
+37 FKPNIKAILFPEFRA

-70 GLREFYQALENKQEA
+70 GLREFYQALENKQET

-147 VDIYAPNSKAYRL
+147 VDIYIPNSKAYRL

-189 IPPTLFSLDEPSY
+189 IPPTLFSLDESSY

-260 LDCERFKSLKVL
+260 LNCERFKFLKVL
-272 ENAQGYEDLE
+272 ESQQGYEDLE
-282 IHAHALEGFIALHSN
+282 IHAHALESFIALHSN

-309 LDNVLGTIKKS
+309 LDNAISAL
-320 NMDNVL
+320 
-326 GTIEK
+326 EK
-331 SNMECVIAPFV
+331 SHIECVIAPFV

-372 ELNPGEWVVHDDYG
+372 ELNAGEWVVHDDYG

-410 LGEDKLL
+410 WGEDKLL

-429 VAQSDSVPVKDRL
+429 VAQSGSVPIKDRL

-450 KAKVRTKLLEIAGKI
+450 KAKVRTKLLEIASKI

-508 ISKDLSSKRVMDRLL
+508 ISKDLSSHRVMDRLL

-547 QSVLVVPT
+547 QSALVVPT

-594 ELGLIDVLVGTHA
+594 ELGLVDVLVGTHA

-658 ALSQIKSISSLKTPP
+658 ALSQIKGISSLKTPP

-719 TKLENLIP
+719 TKLEELIP
-727 KLKIA
+727 KLKLA

-741 KSEEIMLEF
+741 ESEEIMLEF

-830 YLGSGESIAYH
+830 YLGSGESVAYH

-921 ENVDE
+921 ENTDE

-959 QLGILKLSNFNQNIT
+959 QLGIIKLSNFNQNIT
-974 LTYSDEKKESLK
+974 ITYSDEKKESLK

-999 LKHLRAQ
+999 LKHLRTQ
-1006 ISLKQR
+1006 ISLKRR

>member
-37 FKPNTKAILFPEFRA
+37 FKPNTKAVLFPEFRA

-147 VDIYAPNSKAYRL
+147 VDIYVPNSKAYRL
-160 SFFDTECES
+160 SFFDMECES

-189 IPPTLFSLDEPSY
+189 IPPTLFSLNEQSY
-202 KDLKTKVEQSPL
+202 KDLKTKVVQSPL

-245 PKALEEIQELASLNE
+245 PRALEEIQELASLNE
-260 LDCERFKSLKVL
+260 LDGERFKFLKVL
-272 ENAQGYEDLE
+272 ESPQGYEDLE
-282 IHAHALEGFIALHSN
+282 IHAHALESFIALHSN
-297 HKITLLAPNKTI
+297 RKITLLAPNKTI
-309 LDNVLGTIKKS
+309 LDNAISVL
-320 NMDNVL
+320 
-326 GTIEK
+326 EK
-331 SNMECVIAPFV
+331 SHIECVIAPFV

-360 KKKRQKSKLALN
+360 KKKRQRSKLALN
-372 ELNPGEWVVHDDYG
+372 ELNAGEWVVHDDYG

-410 LGEDKLL
+410 FGEDKLL

-429 VAQSDSVPVKDRL
+429 VAQSDSVPIKDRL
-442 GKGSFLKL
+442 GKGSFFKL
-450 KAKVRTKLLEIAGKI
+450 KAKVKTKLLEIASKI

-486 LEVFKSHAGF
+486 LEIFKSHAGF

-508 ISKDLSSKRVMDRLL
+508 ISKDLSSKKVMDRLL

-539 FCAFLNGF
+539 FCTFLNGF
-547 QSVLVVPT
+547 QSALVVPT

-658 ALSQIKSISSLKTPP
+658 ALSQIKGISSLKIPP

-693 IIYRELR
+693 IIHRELR

-719 TKLENLIP
+719 TKLEDLIP

-732 ILHSQINAN
+732 ILHSQISAHE
-741 KSEEIMLEF
+741 SEETMLEF

-869 RMLEDAIYELSGGKK
+869 CMLEDAIYELSGGKK
-884 RLEKSVEIQLGVS
+884 RLEKSVEIQLSVS

-903 LIASDSLRL
+903 LIGSDNLRL

-921 ENVDE
+921 ENTDE

-959 QLGILKLSNFNQNIT
+959 QLGIIKLSNFNQNIT
-974 LTYSDEKKESLK
+974 ITYSGEKKESLK

-1006 ISLKQR
+1006 ISLKRH

>member
-7 YRALNKG
+7 YKALNKG

-37 FKPNTKAILFPEFRA
+37 FKPNIKAILFPEFRA

-160 SFFDTECES
+160 SFFDMECES

-189 IPPTLFSLDEPSY
+189 ITPTLFSLNEQSY

-231 KANDLLHAYKSVIS
+231 KANDLLPAYKSVIS

-260 LDCERFKSLKVL
+260 LDGERFKFLKVL
-272 ENAQGYEDLE
+272 ENPQGYEDLE
-282 IHAHALEGFIALHSN
+282 IHAHALESFIALHSN
-297 HKITLLAPNKTI
+297 RKITLLAPNKTI
-309 LDNVLGTIKKS
+309 LDNAISVL
-320 NMDNVL
+320 
-326 GTIEK
+326 EK
-331 SNMECVIAPFV
+331 SHIECVIAPFV

-372 ELNPGEWVVHDDYG
+372 ELNAGEWVVHDDYG

-410 LGEDKLL
+410 WGEDKLL

-429 VAQSDSVPVKDRL
+429 VAQSDSVPIKDRL
-442 GKGSFLKL
+442 GKGNFLKL
-450 KAKVRTKLLEIAGKI
+450 KAKVKTKLLEIASKI

-508 ISKDLSSKRVMDRLL
+508 ISKDLSSKKVMDRLL

-547 QSVLVVPT
+547 QSALVVPT

-658 ALSQIKSISSLKTPP
+658 ALSQIKGISSLKIPP

-693 IIYRELR
+693 IIHRELR

-719 TKLENLIP
+719 TKLEDLIP

-732 ILHSQINAN
+732 ILHSQISASE
-741 KSEEIMLEF
+741 SEEIMLEF

-921 ENVDE
+921 ENTDE

-959 QLGILKLSNFNQNIT
+959 QLGIIKLSNFNQNIT
-974 LTYSDEKKESLK
+974 ITYSDEKKESLK

-999 LKHLRAQ
+999 LKHLRTQ
-1006 ISLKQR
+1006 ISLKRH

>member
-7 YRALNKG
+7 YKALNKG

-70 GLREFYQALENKQEA
+70 GLREFYQALENKQEV

-130 ILDLVEVEGEAS
+130 IVDLVEVEGEAS

-184 LLEIE
+184 WLEIE

-202 KDLKTKVEQSPL
+202 KDLKTKVEQSPF

-219 DLTSFGLWFLGE
+219 DLISFGLWFLEE

-272 ENAQGYEDLE
+272 ENPQGYEDLE
-282 IHAHALEGFIALHSN
+282 IHAHALESFIALHSN
-297 HKITLLAPNKTI
+297 RKITLLAPNKTI
-309 LDNVLGTIKKS
+309 LDNAISAL
-320 NMDNVL
+320 
-326 GTIEK
+326 EK
-331 SNMECVIAPFV
+331 SNIECVIAPFV

-399 GSKRDFLEIAY
+399 GSKKDFLEIAY
-410 LGEDKLL
+410 WGEDKLL

-429 VAQSDSVPVKDRL
+429 VAQSDSVPIKDRL

-539 FCAFLNGF
+539 FCTFLNGF
-547 QSVLVVPT
+547 QSALVVPT

-658 ALSQIKSISSLKTPP
+658 ALSQIKGISSLKTPP

-719 TKLENLIP
+719 TKLEDLIP

-732 ILHSQINAN
+732 ILHSQISAN
-741 KSEEIMLEF
+741 ESEEIMLEF

-830 YLGSGESIAYH
+830 YLGSGESVAYH

-869 RMLEDAIYELSGGKK
+869 RMLEDAIYELSGGRK

-921 ENVDE
+921 EDTDE

-959 QLGILKLSNFNQNIT
+959 QLGIIKLSNFNQNIT
-974 LTYSDEKKESLK
+974 ITYGGEKKESLK

>member
-7 YRALNKG
+7 YKALNEG
-14 FDYQILACKDFKESE
+14 FDYQILACKDFKESK
-29 LAKEVISY
+29 LAKEVINY
-37 FKPNTKAILFPEFRA
+37 FTPNIKAVLFPEFRA

-70 GLREFYQALENKQEA
+70 ALREFYQALENKQEV

-147 VDIYAPNSKAYRL
+147 VDIYIPNSKAYRL
-160 SFFDTECES
+160 SFFDAECES
-169 IKEFDPTTQMSLKED
+169 IKELDPTTQMSLKED

-231 KANDLLHAYKSVIS
+231 KANDLLHTYKSIIS

-260 LDCERFKSLKVL
+260 LDDERFKFLKVL
-272 ENAQGYEDLE
+272 ESAQGYEDLE

-297 HKITLLAPNKTI
+297 HKITLLASNKTI
-309 LDNVLGTIKKS
+309 LDNAISAL
-320 NMDNVL
+320 
-326 GTIEK
+326 EK

-342 LNFKTPDGIFISL
+342 LNFKTPDRIFISL

-372 ELNPGEWVVHDDYG
+372 ELNAGEWVVHDDYG
-386 VGVFSQLVQHSVL
+386 VGVFSQLIQHSVL

-450 KAKVRTKLLEIAGKI
+450 KAKVRAKLLEIAGKI

-479 MDTHLAE
+479 MDVHLAE

-508 ISKDLSSKRVMDRLL
+508 ISRDLSSHRVMDRLL

-547 QSVLVVPT
+547 QSALVVPT

-564 TLRARFE
+564 TLKARFE
-571 NFGVKVARLD
+571 KFGVKVARLD
-581 RYASEKN
+581 RYIKTSEKS

-594 ELGLIDVLVGTHA
+594 ELGLVDALIGTHA

-613 KNLGLVVVDEEHKF
+613 KNLGLMVVDEEHKF

-658 ALSQIKSISSLKTPP
+658 ALSQIKGISSLKTPP

-693 IIYRELR
+693 IIHRELR

-741 KSEEIMLEF
+741 ESEEIMLEF

-810 DQKSLNEQA
+810 DQKNLNEQA

-939 KIDDL
+939 KMDDL

-959 QLGILKLSNFNQNIT
+959 QLGIIKLSNFNQNIT
-974 LTYSDEKKESLK
+974 ITYNDEKKESLK

-1006 ISLKQR
+1006 ISLKRR

>member
-7 YRALNKG
+7 YKALNKG

-29 LAKEVISY
+29 LAKEVISC

-130 ILDLVEVEGEAS
+130 IVDLVEVEGEAS

-160 SFFDTECES
+160 SFFDAECES
-169 IKEFDPTTQMSLKED
+169 IKELDPTTQMSLKED

-189 IPPTLFSLDEPSY
+189 IPPTLFSLNEPSY

-260 LDCERFKSLKVL
+260 LDCERFKFLKVL
-272 ENAQGYEDLE
+272 ENAQDYEDLE

-297 HKITLLAPNKTI
+297 RKITLLAPNKTI
-309 LDNVLGTIKKS
+309 LDNAISVL
-320 NMDNVL
+320 
-326 GTIEK
+326 EK
-331 SNMECVIAPFV
+331 SNIECVIAPFV

-429 VAQSDSVPVKDRL
+429 VAQSDSVPAKDRL

-547 QSVLVVPT
+547 QSALVVPT

-564 TLRARFE
+564 TLRVRFE

-594 ELGLIDVLVGTHA
+594 ELGQVDVLVGTHA

-658 ALSQIKSISSLKTPP
+658 ALSQIKGISSLKTPP

-741 KSEEIMLEF
+741 ESEEIMLEF

-830 YLGSGESIAYH
+830 YLGSGESVAYH

-959 QLGILKLSNFNQNIT
+959 QLGIIKLSNFNQNIT
-974 LTYSDEKKESLK
+974 ITYSDEKKESLK

-999 LKHLRAQ
+999 LKHLHAQ
-1006 ISLKQR
+1006 NSLKRH